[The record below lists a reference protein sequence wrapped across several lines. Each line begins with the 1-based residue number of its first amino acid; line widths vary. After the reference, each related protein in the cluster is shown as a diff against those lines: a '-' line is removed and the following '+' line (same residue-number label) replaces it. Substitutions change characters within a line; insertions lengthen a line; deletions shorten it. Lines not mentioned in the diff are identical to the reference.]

1 MQSPS
6 LTCPYCG
13 REIELSQALTH
24 SIEEKLS
31 RELEEERGKSAAAIE
46 TRKEQEYRLKDAD
59 RDRKFQDLQGQ
70 IEILKRQEDLLRKQ
84 ATESEGRNK
93 KRIVESAKQR

>member
-1 MQSPS
+1 MAMQSPS

-31 RELEEERGKSAAAIE
+31 RQLEEGYKKKFKEIE
-46 TRKEQEYRLKDAD
+46 
-59 RDRKFQDLQGQ
+59 
-70 IEILKRQEDLLRKQ
+70 
-84 ATESEGRNK
+84 
-93 KRIVESAKQR
+93 AKL